1 MDLKN
6 IILKVLEDYGK
17 KQTNLASESARKQ
30 ITKVIL
36 EKSNQLS
43 SGK

>member
-1 MDLKN
+1 MDLEN

-17 KQTNLASESARKQ
+17 MQTNLASESARKQ
-30 ITKVIL
+30 ITRKIL
-36 EKSNQLS
+36 EESNKLP